1 MAEITASMVM
11 DLRSRT
17 GLPMMECKKA
27 LAETGG
33 DAAKAEE
40 LLRVRSGARASKAAD
55 RIAAEGVIGAFVA
68 ADGKTGAMVEVNCE
82 TDFVARNADFVAFA
96 RKLAQVVAEKN
107 PADAA
112 SLSAS
117 ALDGGTVES
126 ARQALVQKIGENVS
140 IRRFVRIS
148 TPGRL
153 AQYLHGGGRIGVT
166 VAYEGGDEQT
176 GKDIAMHVAASV
188 ASVRPVCVARDQVP
202 KDLIE
207 RERAIYAA
215 QAAESGKPADI
226 VAKMVDGRINKFLSE
241 VTLLGQPFVK
251 NPDLSIEKYLKSKGA
266 SVTGFELYVVGE
278 GIDKKRDDFA
288 AEVAAMAKTA

>member
-55 RIAAEGVIGAFVA
+55 RIAAEGVIGAFLS
-68 ADGKTGAMVEVNCE
+68 ADGKTGAMVELNCE

-96 RKLAQVVAEKN
+96 RKLAQVVAEKD
-107 PADAA
+107 PADAV

-117 ALDGGTVES
+117 ALDGGTVET

-251 NPDLSIEKYLKSKGA
+251 NPELSIEKYLKTKSA

-278 GIDKKRDDFA
+278 GIDKKKDDFA
-288 AEVAAMAKTA
+288 AEVAAMARTA

>member
-40 LLRVRSGARASKAAD
+40 LLRIRSGARASKAAD
-55 RIAAEGVIGAFVA
+55 RIAAEGVIGAFLS
-68 ADGKTGAMVEVNCE
+68 ADGKTGAMVELNCE

-112 SLSAS
+112 SLASS

-148 TPGRL
+148 TPGKL

-176 GKDIAMHVAASV
+176 GKDVAMHVAASV
-188 ASVRPVCVARDQVP
+188 ASVRAVCVARDQVP
-202 KDLIE
+202 KDLVE

-251 NPDLSIEKYLKSKGA
+251 NPDLSIEKYLKTKGA
-266 SVTGFELYVVGE
+266 TVRGFELYVVGE

>member
-55 RIAAEGVIGAFVA
+55 RIAAEGVIGAFVV
-68 ADGKTGAMVEVNCE
+68 ADGKTGAMVELNCE

-107 PADAA
+107 PTDAA

-176 GKDIAMHVAASV
+176 GKDLAMHVAASV
-188 ASVRPVCVARDQVP
+188 ASVRPICVARDQVP
-202 KDLIE
+202 KDLVE

-226 VAKMVDGRINKFLSE
+226 VAKMIDGRINKFLSE

-251 NPDLSIEKYLKSKGA
+251 NPDLSIEKYLKTKGA
-266 SVTGFELYVVGE
+266 SVKRFELYVVGE

>member
-27 LAETGG
+27 LTEAGG

-40 LLRVRSGARASKAAD
+40 LLRIRSGAKASKAAA
-55 RIAAEGVIGAFVA
+55 RVAAEGVVGAFVTPDA
-68 ADGKTGAMVEVNCE
+68 KSGALVELNCE

-96 RKLAQVVAEKN
+96 RKLAELVTERN
-107 PADAA
+107 PIDVGA
-112 SLSAS
+112 LSALE
-117 ALDGGTVES
+117 LDSGTVE
-126 ARQALVQKIGENVS
+126 AMRQALVQKIGENVS
-140 IRRFVRIS
+140 IRRFVRLS

-153 AQYLHGGGRIGVT
+153 AQYVHGGGRIGVL
-166 VAYEGGDEQT
+166 VAYEGGNEQT

-188 ASVRPVCVARDQVP
+188 ASVRPICVRRDQVP
-202 KDLIE
+202 RDLVE

-215 QAAESGKPADI
+215 QAAESGKPAEI
-226 VAKMVDGRINKFLSE
+226 VAKMVEGRINKFLAE

-251 NPDLSIEKYLKSKGA
+251 EPDLSVEKFLKGQGATVAAFEVYL
-266 SVTGFELYVVGE
+266 VGE
-278 GIDKKRDDFA
+278 GIDKKKDDFA
-288 AEVAAMAKTA
+288 AEVAAMARTA

>member
-40 LLRVRSGARASKAAD
+40 LLRVRSGARASRAAD

-96 RKLAQVVAEKN
+96 RKLAQVVAENN

-117 ALDGGTVES
+117 AFDGGTVES

-202 KDLIE
+202 NDLVE

-226 VAKMVDGRINKFLSE
+226 VAKMIDGRINKFLSE

-251 NPDLSIEKYLKSKGA
+251 NPDLSIEKYLKTKGA
-266 SVTGFELYVVGE
+266 SVRGFELYVVGE